1 MALRFHVFI
10 AFRKK
15 TFVRHGLIIIKANLS
30 GLTSKKPGMS
40 YEVNKQIVQMSS
52 VCFGVLKLNKNQ
64 EGTGVAVNNNIP
76 TIIFSS
82 KFVHLH
88 SYVLV
93 NNDSLQEMIIP
104 LKIKG
109 E

>member
-1 MALRFHVFI
+1 
-10 AFRKK
+10 
-15 TFVRHGLIIIKANLS
+15 
-30 GLTSKKPGMS
+30 MS

-88 SYVLV
+88 SYVPV

-109 E
+109 EWYFPSTKVLPNNGAIMFKTKHCFYFMKIFSWKNGR